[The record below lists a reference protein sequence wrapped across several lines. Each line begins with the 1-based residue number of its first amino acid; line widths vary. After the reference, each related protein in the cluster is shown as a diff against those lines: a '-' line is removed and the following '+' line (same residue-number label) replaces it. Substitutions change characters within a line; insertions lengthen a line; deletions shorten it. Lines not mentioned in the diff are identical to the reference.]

1 MDKIDKIIHNYISDL
16 GYEPILQM
24 LEQINSGK
32 KLRSKLITA
41 IAGENEQS
49 IRLCAIVEII
59 HLASLLHDDVID
71 ESDTRRGKRSL
82 NAVYGSKNAVMLGD
96 ILYSKGFNEL
106 VKFDNKIA
114 TLISSAVTDLS
125 IGELMDV
132 NLGSKFNP
140 NKEAYERMIYLKTAV
155 LIEASAASAALL
167 AGFNI
172 DNFASYGRNLGL
184 AFQIIDDILDITQSS
199 DILGKPSLHDFAE
212 GKTTLP
218 YIKLYESMDKIGKEK
233 LKSLYNKKLDNNEVV
248 WIKEQMF
255 KFGVIDFCL
264 NYARNLA
271 NQALKSILD
280 YNNEK
285 LENIIKSMIDRTF

>member
-24 LEQINSGK
+24 LEQISSGK

-255 KFGVIDFCL
+255 KFGAIDSCL

-271 NQALKSILD
+271 DQALKSILD